1 RQKVYQPP
9 APAEDRIFQA
19 LMKNLFQPNG
29 GDVETFLT
37 CRAVSPTKFFDTF
50 TPERVNAIE
59 TIIHKQADAL
69 LYNEVLRTRDVF

>member
-1 RQKVYQPP
+1 MNDKLR
-9 APAEDRIFQA
+9 DRVKTIRDFS
-19 LMKNLFQPNG
+19 FSFR
-29 GDVETFLT
+29 GDN
-37 CRAVSPTKFFDTF
+37 TF